1 MEFRGNWKDHL
12 PSVEFTYNNI
22 DQTTM
27 RMAPYEAL
35 YGKGIKLQY
44 VGKKI
49 RDMRLIY
56 PELVQITTEKVRVI
70 KERMRQ
76 LRIKRKV
83 MQITKGGPL
92 NLKWEIKYS

>member
-1 MEFRGNWKDHL
+1 
-12 PSVEFTYNNI
+12 
-22 DQTTM
+22 
-27 RMAPYEAL
+27 
-35 YGKGIKLQY
+35 
-44 VGKKI
+44 
-49 RDMRLIY
+49 MRLIY